1 MNAIRRLGPI
11 KEKKCLTS
19 NFQTTVSN
27 RITLS
32 YRFRGPWYSTLE
44 SLGRGPR
51 IYILSISP
59 GNSGTSGLGWKDHTL
74 RKSVPISQRWEG
86 GSGWGRH
93 VNPRPFH
100 FNVWQIHYKKKK
112 KEVRENFKGTILY
125 FKGWIKICQQA
136 RTEKTLQ
143 CYKVIF
149 KIYVVKIIKW
159 WRNKWSKK

>member
-74 RKSVPISQRWEG
+74 RKSVPRSQRWEG

-100 FNVWQIHYKKKK
+100 FNVWQNSLKKKK
-112 KEVRENFKGTILY
+112 KKKKKRSQKISRGQYCTLKGGLRFVNKQEQKRPY
-125 FKGWIKICQQA
+125 NAIK
-136 RTEKTLQ
+136 
-143 CYKVIF
+143 
-149 KIYVVKIIKW
+149 
-159 WRNKWSKK
+159 